1 MIKIG
6 GRMIKPGKPAL
17 VGVVTDRDWEKSDWK
32 IADILEIRLDRVWV
46 KGLQP
51 EIEESRAF
59 IRDLKQKTKK
69 PLILTIR
76 RPEESEAPGPGI
88 LPDESRLPFFEALIP
103 LIDAVDVEIGSAIA
117 GKVAR
122 LARKVKKPVI
132 GSYHN
137 FRRLPPDNTLYEKM
151 GRAKNLG
158 AEIFKVTAL
167 TESPKETIRLLLF
180 CNLFSKSHLICAIGM
195 GKGSALSRIT
205 APLFGSVLT
214 YASLS
219 VKTAPGQPDIKTLS
233 ADLRRFYS

>member
-6 GRMIKPGKPAL
+6 GRAIKPGRPAL
-17 VGVVTDRDWEKSDWK
+17 AGVVADQDWEKADWK
-32 IADILEIRLDRVWV
+32 IADILEVRLDRVWE

-51 EIEESRAF
+51 EIEASRSF

-76 RPEESEAPGPGI
+76 RPEENEAPKPGM
-88 LPDESRLPFFEALIP
+88 LPDEDRVPFFEALIP
-103 LIDAVDVEIGSAIA
+103 LIDAVDVEVSSLIA
-117 GKVAR
+117 GKIIR
-122 LARKVKKPVI
+122 LAKKAKKPVI

-137 FRRLPPDNTLYEKM
+137 FRRLPPDNTLYEKL

-158 AEIFKVTAL
+158 ADIFKVAAI
-167 TESPKETIRLLLF
+167 TENPKETIRLLLF
-180 CNLFSKSHLICAIGM
+180 CNLFSKSHLVCAVGM
-195 GKGSALSRIT
+195 GKGSVLSRVT

-219 VKTAPGQPDIKTLS
+219 VKTAPGQPDIKTL
-233 ADLRRFYS
+233 ATDLRRFYV

>member
-6 GRMIKPGKPAL
+6 NRAVKPGKSLL
-17 VGVVTDRDWEKSDWK
+17 VGV
-32 IADILEIRLDRVWV
+32 IADQDWQKTDWNLADVLEIRLDRIWEKKV
-46 KGLQP
+46 KP

-59 IRDLKQKTKK
+59 IRGLKQKTKK

-76 RPEESEAPGPGI
+76 RPEENEAPVPGM

-103 LIDAVDVEIGSAIA
+103 AVDAVDVEIGSPVA
-117 GKVAR
+117 GKVIR
-122 LARKVKKPVI
+122 LAVKVKKPVI

-158 AEIFKVTAL
+158 ADVFKVAAL
-167 TESPKETIRLLLF
+167 IENPKETIRLLLF
-180 CNLFSKSHLICAIGM
+180 CSLFFKSHLICAVGM
-195 GKGSALSRIT
+195 GKGSALSRVV

-219 VKTAPGQPDIKTLS
+219 AKTAPGQPDVKTLS